1 MRHGFVD
8 ERAMIATTL
17 KSSCHYK
24 LLAHFC
30 LRKERPETT
39 FLTLTVNYH
48 KSRTEKQIMPSKA
61 TVKWLFNDLW
71 CYLPIACFDWK
82 IAVFQQT
89 VVKV

>member
-24 LLAHFC
+24 PLAHFC

-61 TVKWLFNDLW
+61 TVKWLFNDL
-71 CYLPIACFDWK
+71 
-82 IAVFQQT
+82 
-89 VVKV
+89 

>member
-24 LLAHFC
+24 PLAHFC

-71 CYLPIACFDWK
+71 CYLPMLVLTEKLLFFNK
-82 IAVFQQT
+82 QL
-89 VVKV
+89 

>member
-17 KSSCHYK
+17 KSYCHYK
-24 LLAHFC
+24 PLAHFC

-61 TVKWLFNDLW
+61 TVKWLFNDL
-71 CYLPIACFDWK
+71 
-82 IAVFQQT
+82 
-89 VVKV
+89 